1 MNQRDMS
8 CLAKAYIFVYFK
20 KWQISA
26 SRFLNHLVLTRW
38 FLLYKKSGN
47 YRQVIDPK
55 THVKLPWYLVVS
67 AKGSRN

>member
-26 SRFLNHLVLTRW
+26 SRFLNHLVLTCW

-47 YRQVIDPK
+47 YRQV
-55 THVKLPWYLVVS
+55 HH
-67 AKGSRN
+67 